1 MKNEFISRKKNF
13 QGTEGYMVSQMIQGK
28 PTCEQFVPADNYE
41 EFCKSINTIPRAMT
55 VKAEIL
61 MCTTKAEKIEC
72 CRTYFNQ
79 ILEEKDPQRTLQL
92 VDLMNVMEREFG
104 TFRIY
109 PTEEFMAR
117 EEVKLYH
124 EISMARDL

>member
-28 PTCEQFVPADNYE
+28 LTCEQFVPADNYE

-61 MCTTKAEKIEC
+61 MCTTKAEKIE
-72 CRTYFNQ
+72 RG
-79 ILEEKDPQRTLQL
+79 LPQSHW
-92 VDLMNVMEREFG
+92 
-104 TFRIY
+104 
-109 PTEEFMAR
+109 
-117 EEVKLYH
+117 LYDY
-124 EISMARDL
+124 SGAL

>member
-1 MKNEFISRKKNF
+1 
-13 QGTEGYMVSQMIQGK
+13 
-28 PTCEQFVPADNYE
+28 
-41 EFCKSINTIPRAMT
+41 MT

-117 EEVKLYH
+117 EAVSYTHLSI
-124 EISMARDL
+124 EICSDKTDFIENNKTMEGIG

>member
-1 MKNEFISRKKNF
+1 
-13 QGTEGYMVSQMIQGK
+13 MVSQMIQGK

-92 VDLMNVMEREFG
+92 VDLMNVMEREFE

-109 PTEEFMAR
+109 PTEEF
-117 EEVKLYH
+117 KLYY

>member
-61 MCTTKAEKIEC
+61 TD
-72 CRTYFNQ
+72 FS
-79 ILEEKDPQRTLQL
+79 
-92 VDLMNVMEREFG
+92 REFPRPLRRWDESASVVRYG
-104 TFRIY
+104 YFLNNHIATADKQGLQGMDKRAI
-109 PTEEFMAR
+109 
-117 EEVKLYH
+117 
-124 EISMARDL
+124 ISLVG

>member
-55 VKAEIL
+55 VKAE
-61 MCTTKAEKIEC
+61 KIEC

-92 VDLMNVMEREFG
+92 VDLMNVMEREFE

-117 EEVKLYH
+117 EEVKLYY

>member
-28 PTCEQFVPADNYE
+28 PACEQFVPADNYE

-61 MCTTKAEKIEC
+61 TCTTKAEKIE
-72 CRTYFNQ
+72 RG
-79 ILEEKDPQRTLQL
+79 LPQSHWL
-92 VDLMNVMEREFG
+92 
-104 TFRIY
+104 
-109 PTEEFMAR
+109 
-117 EEVKLYH
+117 
-124 EISMARDL
+124 